1 MKIKSSLFGPPKK
14 FDLIDMKSIIPH
26 FKDDFQ
32 IIMLD
37 TALFRC
43 LVLFILEHILD
54 FDLLGLDNK
63 DTLFVHLC
71 V

>member
-1 MKIKSSLFGPPKK
+1 
-14 FDLIDMKSIIPH
+14 MKSIIPH